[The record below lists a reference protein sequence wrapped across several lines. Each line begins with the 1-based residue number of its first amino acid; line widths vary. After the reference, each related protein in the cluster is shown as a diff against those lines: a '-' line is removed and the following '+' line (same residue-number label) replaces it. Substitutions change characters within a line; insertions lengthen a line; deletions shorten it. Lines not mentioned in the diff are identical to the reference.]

1 MQMTL
6 VQAYPW
12 RLEAPPQ
19 VLTPVEVESINEAAQ
34 LLIACQRLAQQVRS
48 DASTLYREAHEAGY
62 RAGLEEGRANQL
74 KESLAL
80 AESAAAYVKQFDREL
95 VGVVSQAILTL
106 LPTLPAQDVLPA
118 LIKGALAKA
127 RLGRFLILRVNP
139 MYLALIESLL
149 EDIHRLH
156 PHLEWLRAV
165 ADPQM
170 EALEC
175 EAKSKYGTIRVNL
188 QTALQILS
196 RSAEGGLM
204 TAEAASGENVTAAAQ
219 QHTATSAL

>member
-1 MQMTL
+1 MRMTL
-6 VQAYPW
+6 VQVYPW
-12 RLEAPPQ
+12 RLEASPQ
-19 VLTPVEVESINEAAQ
+19 VLTPVEIESITEATQ
-34 LLIACQRLAQQVRS
+34 LLMACQRLAQQVRS

-62 RAGLEEGRANQL
+62 RAGLDEGRATQF

-80 AESAAAYVKQFDREL
+80 AESAATYVKQFDREL
-95 VGVVSQAILTL
+95 VSLVSQAILTL

-139 MYLALIESLL
+139 MYLKLVESLL
-149 EDIHRLH
+149 EDIHRSH
-156 PHLEWLRAV
+156 PHLEWLRVV
-165 ADPQM
+165 ADSQM

-196 RSAEGGLM
+196 RSTEAGLM
-204 TAEAASGENVTAAAQ
+204 SGVSAEKDVPAARQ
-219 QHTATSAL
+219 RHTATSAT